1 MQPIYVRQTANEL
14 TGEYSCL
21 MIKPL
26 ANNEVELPGGLGS
39 DWLKAYT
46 NDFRRRMMSLLGF
59 EFRNLPC
66 GLAYSFMNESKTT
79 EEHDVVKAVSPKIF
93 EPYITLFD
101 LKRLESYSKNLVDF
115 HLVMDLVPALARL
128 YFDVLP
134 KDSMSLSP
142 V

>member
-1 MQPIYVRQTANEL
+1 
-14 TGEYSCL
+14 